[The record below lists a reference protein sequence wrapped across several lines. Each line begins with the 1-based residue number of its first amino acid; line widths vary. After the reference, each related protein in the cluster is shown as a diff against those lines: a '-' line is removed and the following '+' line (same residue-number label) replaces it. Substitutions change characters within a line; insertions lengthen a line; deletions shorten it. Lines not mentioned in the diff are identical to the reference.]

1 MGFMAVALAGTL
13 GAAIGLRLGGA
24 PYFGVMFA
32 QYTGALLLTGALV
45 AIGLW
50 ASSLTRN
57 QITAFIAA
65 LTVIFVLMA
74 ITMNVV
80 LIGLPPVL
88 AVAATRLG
96 LLTHFAAITRGVLDL
111 RDLVYFASITV
122 AFLGLAYLMIE
133 RGRLNLKGRSWRT
146 LRIGILGILL
156 ICVVVN
162 LLGRH
167 IRGRIDLT
175 PGKTYTLSS
184 TTRAVL
190 ENLDDVVTLKFF
202 ASRELPPQVELV
214 RRDVE
219 DLLSDYAAT
228 AGDNLQLLRFSPS
241 ADDPEGL
248 AEAEQMEIPAI
259 QFNVLGQ
266 DEFQVRQGYL
276 GISIQYA
283 DQTANV
289 PFVRQTD
296 DLEYRLTSAI
306 LALTN
311 PARTTLGFLTGHG
324 EADIGGAASGL
335 AETLGQSYDVRP
347 VDITAAGAEVP
358 DAVRVLIVQG
368 PETPL
373 SESEGEALRA
383 FLARGGNMLLMVQP
397 LSIDETQA
405 FPNPQPHP
413 VLDGLLAEY
422 GVAVP
427 DGMVIDHRSSGR
439 VTLSS
444 SGAGY
449 VVPYPLWPIVVPASA
464 HAMVE
469 GLTGVLLPWSSPLD
483 LSRADTTTVTP
494 LLATTEFGQHL
505 TGPHPLNPQF
515 DWNSIAANLRPQPMA
530 AAILPRTSG
539 GADTEDRGI
548 SGWEA
553 RAGGRRGLRVEPVR
567 RRRGR
572 QHRIS
577 HERRGL
583 ARAGRIADSDPGQA
597 SQCATPSLFV
607 RADEGPGEV
616 RKPDRRSAPVR
627 IDRRVEA
634 GQTETTADQRVQ
646 GRGSGCVKSRQ
657 IKAIF
662 AALSLLLVAY
672 VAVRLLSGDGRAPG
686 SDSITAS
693 VRDGFSV
700 VRVLTPDAADS
711 VRLEEADGGWTVN
724 GYPADSS
731 LVRQL
736 AEGLD
741 SARVGRLVARSATN
755 HARLG
760 VSDDSA
766 RRIEIG
772 PIGDPGAM
780 FLLGRGGTDG
790 RFVRFPPSD
799 DVFADTRRFRA
810 PAGTVSRRMA
820 RSRGGRRGHID
831 LDPDSDPTKRSAGT
845 RSSRENRRE

>member
-1 MGFMAVALAGTL
+1 MTRNVSAIAGREFRSFFDQATAYILVVVFLVANFFFYFRTVFVTAEATLRPMFELMPWLLLFFVPAVTMRSLAEERSRGTLELVLSQPISSLEFLLGKFLGIMGFMAVALAGTL

-88 AVAATRLG
+88 AVVATRLG

-162 LLGRH
+162 LLGH
-167 IRGRIDLT
+167 FIRGRIDLT
-175 PGKTYTLSS
+175 PGKMYTLSS

-190 ENLDDVVTLKFF
+190 KDLDDVVTLKFF
-202 ASRELPPQVELV
+202 ASRQLPPQVELV

-219 DLLSDYAAT
+219 DLLSDYAST

-283 DQTANV
+283 DRTANV

-311 PARTTLGFLTGHG
+311 PARITLGFLTGHG
-324 EADIGGAASGL
+324 EADIGGAASGF
-335 AETLGQSYDVRP
+335 AETLGQSYDVSP

-368 PETPL
+368 PEAPL
-373 SESEGEALRA
+373 SESEGEALRT

-422 GVAVP
+422 GVAIP

-539 GADTEDRGI
+539 GADTEVGE
-548 SGWEA
+548 S
-553 RAGGRRGLRVEPVR
+553 AGGRLVLVGDADFASNRFVGGEAGNIVFLTNAVDWLAQDESLIQIRAKLRSAPPLLYSSERMRDLAKYGNLIGVPLLFVLIGAWRLAR
-567 RRRGR
+567 RRRLQTREYKG
-572 QHRIS
+572 
-577 HERRGL
+577 
-583 ARAGRIADSDPGQA
+583 AG
-597 SQCATPSLFV
+597 V
-607 RADEGPGEV
+607 
-616 RKPDRRSAPVR
+616 
-627 IDRRVEA
+627 
-634 GQTETTADQRVQ
+634 
-646 GRGSGCVKSRQ
+646 
-657 IKAIF
+657 
-662 AALSLLLVAY
+662 VA
-672 VAVRLLSGDGRAPG
+672 
-686 SDSITAS
+686 
-693 VRDGFSV
+693 
-700 VRVLTPDAADS
+700 
-711 VRLEEADGGWTVN
+711 
-724 GYPADSS
+724 
-731 LVRQL
+731 
-736 AEGLD
+736 
-741 SARVGRLVARSATN
+741 
-755 HARLG
+755 
-760 VSDDSA
+760 
-766 RRIEIG
+766 
-772 PIGDPGAM
+772 
-780 FLLGRGGTDG
+780 
-790 RFVRFPPSD
+790 
-799 DVFADTRRFRA
+799 
-810 PAGTVSRRMA
+810 
-820 RSRGGRRGHID
+820 
-831 LDPDSDPTKRSAGT
+831 
-845 RSSRENRRE
+845 